1 MAQEPI
7 WPGSGSAVSGN
18 TPFGTF
24 DDDSTYQTEAPKFAD
39 WCAKRL
45 GYPLMNVELQD
56 KQFYACLEESV
67 TEYSAQ
73 INQFNIKDNLLNL
86 QGQPTSSNLTHKR
99 VTPNLGR
106 NVFLSEA
113 YGTEAGVGGLVDIKS
128 GSIDIVSGSSDY
140 DVNALFAEVSE
151 SGNAIELRK
160 IFYQEKPAVQRYFDP
175 YAGTG
180 AGTMNLLDQF
190 GFGNYSPAVSFL
202 MMPVY
207 ADMLRMQAIELNDS
221 IRKSSYSF
229 QLRNNRLRIFPKPT
243 NDYKLHF
250 NYVVRSDRDN
260 AMVTEYSGSSDV
272 ISDFSNV
279 PYDNMT
285 YGHINDVGRQWIRKY
300 GLALTKELLGIIR
313 SKYGAI
319 PIPGAETSLDGD
331 TLRTEASAEKEVL
344 VTQLRE
350 MLEQT
355 SRRAL
360 LEADKDESE
369 FLQEKLKKVPYPI
382 YIGKGCERWQTHD
395 FSEKKIKT
403 HLIELIKN
411 LSVI

>member
-18 TPFGTF
+18 TPFGTY

-39 WCAKRL
+39 WCSKRL

-67 TEYSAQ
+67 SEYSAQ
-73 INQFNIKDNLLNL
+73 INQFNIKDNLLSL
-86 QGQPTSSNLTHKR
+86 QGQSTSSNLTHKR

-106 NVFLSEA
+106 SVYLSQA
-113 YGTEAGVGGLVDIKS
+113 YGTEAGVGGLVDVKS
-128 GSIDIVSGSSDY
+128 GSVDVVSGSQTY
-140 DVNALFAEVSE
+140 DLNALWADVSE
-151 SGNAIELRK
+151 SGNAIELK
-160 IFYQEKPAVQRYFDP
+160 KVFYEETPAVQRYFDP

-180 AGTMNLLDQF
+180 AGSMNLLDQF
-190 GFGNYSPAVSFL
+190 GFGNYSPAVTFL

-207 ADMLRMQAIELNDS
+207 ADMLRLQAIELNDQ
-221 IRKSSYSF
+221 IRKSAYSF
-229 QLRNNRLRIFPKPT
+229 QLRNNKLRIFPRP
-243 NDYKLHF
+243 DSSYKLHF
-250 NYVVRSDRDN
+250 EYVVRSERDD
-260 AMVTEYSGSSDV
+260 ALVTEYSGSSDV

-279 PYDNMT
+279 PYDNMKFT
-285 YGHINDVGRQWIRKY
+285 NINDVGKQWIRKY
-300 GLALTKELLGIIR
+300 GLALTKELLGIVR

-331 TLRTEASAEKEVL
+331 TLRSEASAEKEAL

-350 MLEQT
+350 ILEQS
-355 SRRAL
+355 SRKAL
-360 LEADKDESE
+360 MEADKDESE

-382 YIGKGCERWQTHD
+382 YIG
-395 FSEKKIKT
+395 
-403 HLIELIKN
+403 
-411 LSVI
+411 